1 MSTQCHTRCY
11 CLRLFLPFSLISLVC
26 LLAHTQKPIRERKN
40 FQFNTLVDGQ
50 LRFYRTQCTLH
61 IDLDERAFDLPEQRR
76 NESVPNDLKSITIE
90 VNNRFDLVSIRSSN
104 TCAECLKILANG
116 FQFSYQ

>member
-1 MSTQCHTRCY
+1 MPYT
-11 CLRLFLPFSLISLVC
+11 LLLFASISSIFSYLSGLLVGSHSKTNTISRRATPILPYTV
-26 LLAHTQKPIRERKN
+26 
-40 FQFNTLVDGQ
+40 
-50 LRFYRTQCTLH
+50 H